1 MDRGSDWQIEVIEP
15 VHQIIS
21 QIKLYEITFFPTH
34 QTAVLP
40 MPD

>member
-1 MDRGSDWQIEVIEP
+1 MHRGSGWQIEVIEP
-15 VHQIIS
+15 VYQIIAH
-21 QIKLYEITFFPTH
+21 IFPTH